1 MAHSSYLYRNR
12 QEIHQ
17 YLLRGA
23 QTKPS
28 LDLAALGWGGAGFEP
43 GTAREWC
50 LTPCRHKCAG
60 TVSKA
65 GGGRI
70 QECLCIEMKKIKIS
84 ALFVP

>member
-12 QEIHQ
+12 QEIYQ
-17 YLLRGA
+17 NLLRGA
-23 QTKPS
+23 QAKPS

-50 LTPCRHKCAG
+50 LTPCLHKCAG

-65 GGGRI
+65 GRGKI
-70 QECLCIEMKKIKIS
+70 QECLCLEMMKLKMS
-84 ALFVP
+84 ALFAP